1 MKMRAYYWCT
11 PYRGSGE
18 ECGENNTIVYT
29 TQHPGT
35 EVMYLSFILNGQDG

>member
-18 ECGENNTIVYT
+18 ECGENNTIVT